1 MNYKGNHKSTQ
12 TQSIQDNSGNI
23 IHNQQLISNNFN
35 DFFINIGE
43 NLAKSFPSNTHLDHS
58 PNSNYFPSKSL
69 FLKPI
74 TPTEI
79 ESIIK
84 DLKPGKSTPS
94 YCAAIKFLHLA
105 SPVISQFLSFIF
117 NKYMNAGIFPDCLKL
132 SEVIPVYK
140 SGCKLSVSN
149 FRPISLLNPFS
160 KVFEKCLYSRLYKY
174 CSLHNI
180 LSANQFGFREKM
192 STENAVI
199 NICDDICCHLNNN
212 KTVCSIFLDLKKAF
226 DTVNHS
232 ILMHKLYRYGI
243 RGIAFN
249 LFSNY
254 LCNRMQYS
262 LVNNIKSSSQPVT
275 CGIPQGSILGPLL
288 FLLYINDITYVSKFK
303 INLFADDSYLSL
315 SGQSPII
322 LEKES
327 NDELIKIKSW
337 LAANKLTLN
346 VEKTSFMIFSRG
358 EKKYNFKIKFGNTYL
373 TQSHQTKYLGVIL
386 DDKMSWTP
394 HIRHVEKKISSSI
407 WALSQINCLI
417 SPRSLVSIYYGL
429 VHSSLKY
436 CISCWGGVT
445 PHQLKKLTTL
455 QKRAVRVLC
464 KAPRMTHTAPLFH
477 DLKILQLN
485 DIYKHQ
491 ICFIVNKFIN
501 GEWYGN
507 LTLQP
512 VTSIHHHNT
521 RFSTRK
527 NFHHPS
533 ASNEVFKRCIS
544 FVGPSKWSDVPTG
557 FKHLK
562 PGNFRIQFKE
572 HLLNSYVS

>member
-1 MNYKGNHKSTQ
+1 MQG
-12 TQSIQDNSGNI
+12 
-23 IHNQQLISNNFN
+23 
-35 DFFINIGE
+35 
-43 NLAKSFPSNTHLDHS
+43 
-58 PNSNYFPSKSL
+58 
-69 FLKPI
+69 
-74 TPTEI
+74 
-79 ESIIK
+79 
-84 DLKPGKSTPS
+84 
-94 YCAAIKFLHLA
+94 
-105 SPVISQFLSFIF
+105 
-117 NKYMNAGIFPDCLKL
+117 AGIFPDCLKL

-358 EKKYNFKIKFGNTYL
+358 EKNTTSKSNL
-373 TQSHQTKYLGVIL
+373 V
-386 DDKMSWTP
+386 TP
-394 HIRHVEKKISSSI
+394 T
-407 WALSQINCLI
+407 
-417 SPRSLVSIYYGL
+417 SPRVIKPSIL
-429 VHSSLKY
+429 ESSLMIK
-436 CISCWGGVT
+436 CHG
-445 PHQLKKLTTL
+445 PHTSATSRKKFQVPSGLSLKSTVLFLLVLWSLSTTVSFT
-455 QKRAVRVLC
+455 R
-464 KAPRMTHTAPLFH
+464 H
-477 DLKILQLN
+477 LN
-485 DIYKHQ
+485 T
-491 ICFIVNKFIN
+491 V
-501 GEWYGN
+501 
-507 LTLQP
+507 
-512 VTSIHHHNT
+512 
-521 RFSTRK
+521 
-527 NFHHPS
+527 
-533 ASNEVFKRCIS
+533 
-544 FVGPSKWSDVPTG
+544 
-557 FKHLK
+557 
-562 PGNFRIQFKE
+562 
-572 HLLNSYVS
+572 